1 MKRVDLLAD
10 SSIVECLMMDVLR
23 RHVRMLKRVAVAMV
37 VALAVGAAASAQTN
51 GSGAAGASGQAAVCA
66 ISDVFGSD
74 HPAGAQA
81 RS

>member
-10 SSIVECLMMDVLR
+10 SSIVECLMMDVSR

-51 GSGAAGASGQAAVCA
+51 GSGAAGASGQASAQT
-66 ISDVFGSD
+66 
-74 HPAGAQA
+74 PAPAAQQPVNW
-81 RS
+81 SSN